1 MLGITFK
8 NEDDYNLIK
17 EDDIFNFINLSDF
30 SPGKTLK
37 IEVIHFNETVDL
49 IEANHTYN
57 QQQIEWYKEG
67 SALNLI
73 KKENALG

>member
-1 MLGITFK
+1 MSGSTFC
-8 NEDDYNLIK
+8 
-17 EDDIFNFINLSDF
+17 
-30 SPGKTLK
+30 LK
-37 IEVIHFNETVDL
+37 IEVIHSNKTVDV

-73 KKENALG
+73 KKENALE